1 VNEQQLKNKLLAYF
15 RLRDSHHPMLAHK
28 IELELR
34 EYAVNPVIGQ
44 TALFKSCEMTLAGT
58 ESDVGTSATTK
69 A

>member
-1 VNEQQLKNKLLAYF
+1 MSEQQLKNMLLAYF

-34 EYAVNPVIGQ
+34 KYAENPAIGR
-44 TALFKSCEMTLAGT
+44 TSLCKSCDTTLAET
-58 ESDVGTSATTK
+58 ESAADTSATTK